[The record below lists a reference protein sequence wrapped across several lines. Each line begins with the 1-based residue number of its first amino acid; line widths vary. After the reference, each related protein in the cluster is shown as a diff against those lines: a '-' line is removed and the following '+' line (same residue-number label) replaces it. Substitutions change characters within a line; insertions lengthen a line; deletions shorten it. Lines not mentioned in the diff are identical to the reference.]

1 MRDMHIDR
9 VAISSTTDML
19 VASMSDDGPLP
30 AYRAM
35 QRGGRLL
42 HDAAQELAAEKLQSL
57 YNALKDYRPDTQSGV
72 EGVVDGLRNWAE
84 RLGLARQR
92 DAAAPQGL
100 YLYGGVGRGKSM
112 LMDLFFAQAPIEKKR
127 RVHFHAFMLEV
138 HDQLHRWRQEKPKQ
152 VDLIPA
158 LAEKLSAECTLVC
171 FDEFH
176 VTNIADAMI
185 LGRLFTALFERGV
198 VMVATSNWAPDD
210 LYKGGLQR
218 EQFLPFIAL
227 LKEKLD
233 VLELGG
239 SRDYRM
245 ARLKDMSVYHYPLGD
260 LAARQMR
267 EIFARMT
274 DDEPPIAAALTVQGR
289 KIEILRQVSNA
300 HGRVAWFDFDEL
312 CAQPLGAADYLA
324 IATHYDVV
332 LLDHVPRLNADRRN
346 EARRFMT
353 LIDELYEHKVTT
365 IIAAADK
372 PERLYPSGDGAF
384 EFERTIS
391 RINEMQSVDYLT
403 RPHLT

>member
-1 MRDMHIDR
+1 
-9 VAISSTTDML
+9 
-19 VASMSDDGPLP
+19 MSDDGPLP

-35 QRGGRLL
+35 QRGGRLH

-57 YNALKDYRPDTQSGV
+57 YNALKNYQPDPVGDA
-72 EGVVDGLRNWAE
+72 GGLRSWAE
-84 RLGLARQR
+84 RLGRSLFGR
-92 DAAAPQGL
+92 DEAAPQGL
-100 YLYGGVGRGKSM
+100 FIYGGVGRGKSM
-112 LMDLFFAQAPIEKKR
+112 LMDLFFAQARVGGAPIALKR

-138 HDQLHRWRQEKPKQ
+138 HDQLHHWRQEKPKQ

-158 LAEKLSAECTLVC
+158 LAEKLAGECTLIC

-185 LGRLFTALFERGV
+185 LGRLFSALFERGV

-233 VLELGG
+233 VLELDGG
-239 SRDYRM
+239 RDYRL
-245 ARLKDMSVYHYPLGD
+245 ARLKDMNVYHHPLGD
-260 LAARQMR
+260 LSARQMR
-267 EIFARMT
+267 DAFARMT
-274 DDEPPIAAALTVQGR
+274 DNEPPIAASLTVQGR
-289 KIEILRQVSNA
+289 NIPILRQVANA

-332 LLDHVPRLNADRRN
+332 LLDQVPRLEADRRN

-365 IIAAADK
+365 IVAAADK
-372 PERLYPSGDGAF
+372 PERLYPAGDGAF

-391 RINEMQSVDYLT
+391 RLNEMQSVDYLT

>member
-1 MRDMHIDR
+1 MS
-9 VAISSTTDML
+9 A
-19 VASMSDDGPLP
+19 ASMIDDGPLP

-35 QRGGRLL
+35 HRAGRLH

-57 YNALKDYRPDTQSGV
+57 HNALRNYKPQAQA
-72 EGVVDGLRNWAE
+72 GLQAIGQAWAA
-84 RLGLARQR
+84 RLGLARR
-92 DAAAPQGL
+92 IFGAGEVTAPQGL

-112 LMDLFFAQAPIEKKR
+112 LMDLFFAHAPVEKKR

-138 HDQLHRWRQEKPKQ
+138 HEQLHQWRQEKPKQ
-152 VDLIPA
+152 VDLIPT
-158 LAEKLSAECTLVC
+158 LAEKIGQEVTLLC

-218 EQFLPFIAL
+218 DQFLPFIAL
-227 LKEKLD
+227 LKDRLD
-233 VLELGG
+233 VLELDGA
-239 SRDYRM
+239 RDYRL

-260 LAARQMR
+260 LAARHMR
-267 EIFARMT
+267 EAFARMT
-274 DDEPPIAAALTVQGR
+274 DNEPPIASHLTVQGR
-289 KIEILRQVSNA
+289 RLEIQRQVANV

-312 CAQPLGAADYLA
+312 CAKALGAADYLA

-332 LLDHVPRLNADRRN
+332 LLDGVPKLSAERRN
-346 EARRFMT
+346 EARRFIN
-353 LIDELYEHKVTT
+353 LIDALYEHKVTT

-372 PERLYPSGDGAF
+372 PERLYPEGDGAF
-384 EFERTIS
+384 EFERTVS
-391 RINEMQSVDYLT
+391 RLNEMQSVEYLT

>member
-1 MRDMHIDR
+1 
-9 VAISSTTDML
+9 
-19 VASMSDDGPLP
+19 MSDDGLLP

-35 QRGGRLL
+35 QRGGRLH

-57 YNALKDYRPDTQSGV
+57 YNALKDYRPDTNG
-72 EGVVDGLRNWAE
+72 EAGGLRSWAE
-84 RLGLARQR
+84 RLGLARRR
-92 DAAAPQGL
+92 DEAMPQGL

-112 LMDLFFAQAPIEKKR
+112 LMDLFFAHAPVEQRR

-138 HDQLHRWRQEKPKQ
+138 HEQLHRWRQEKPKQ

-158 LAEKLSAECTLVC
+158 LAEKLAAECTLIC

-185 LGRLFTALFERGV
+185 LGRLFSALFERGV

-218 EQFLPFIAL
+218 DQFLPFIRL

-233 VLELGG
+233 VLELDGG
-239 SRDYRM
+239 RDYRL
-245 ARLKDMSVYHYPLGD
+245 ARLKDMTVYHYPLGD
-260 LAARQMR
+260 PAARQMR
-267 EIFARMT
+267 EAFARMT
-274 DDEPPIAAALTVQGR
+274 DNEPPIAASVMVQGR
-289 KIEILRQVSNA
+289 KIEILRQVSNV
-300 HGRVAWFDFDEL
+300 HGRVAWFDFEEL
-312 CAQPLGAADYLA
+312 CDRPLGAADYLA

-332 LLDHVPRLNADRRN
+332 LLDQVPVLGADRRN

-372 PERLYPSGDGAF
+372 AERLYPAGDGVF
-384 EFERTIS
+384 EFERTVS
-391 RINEMQSVDYLT
+391 RLNEMQSVDYLT

>member
-9 VAISSTTDML
+9 VAISATTDVL

-35 QRGGRLL
+35 QRGGRLH
-42 HDAAQELAAEKLQSL
+42 HDPAQELAAEKLQSL
-57 YNALKDYRPDTQSGV
+57 YNALKDYRP
-72 EGVVDGLRNWAE
+72 EGDNGSGLRGWAE
-84 RLGLARQR
+84 RLGFTRRR
-92 DAAAPQGL
+92 DETAPQGL
-100 YLYGGVGRGKSM
+100 YIYGGVGRGKSM
-112 LMDLFFAQAPIEKKR
+112 LMDLFFAHVQAEKKR

-138 HDQLHRWRQEKPKQ
+138 HEQLHQWRQEKPKQ

-158 LAEKLSAECTLVC
+158 LAEKLADDVSLIC

-185 LGRLFTALFERGV
+185 LGRLFSALFERGV

-218 EQFLPFIAL
+218 DQFLPFIAL

-233 VLELGG
+233 VLELDGG
-239 SRDYRM
+239 RDYRL
-245 ARLKDMSVYHYPLGD
+245 ARLKDMSVYHYPLTD
-260 LAARQMR
+260 LSARQMR
-267 EIFARMT
+267 EAFARMT
-274 DDEPPIAAALTVQGR
+274 DNEPPIASHLTVQGR
-289 KIEILRQVSNA
+289 RLDISRQVANA

-312 CAQPLGAADYLA
+312 CAKPLGAADYLA

-332 LLDHVPRLNADRRN
+332 LLDGVPALNADRRN

-353 LIDELYEHKVTT
+353 LVDELYEHKVTT

-372 PERLYPSGDGAF
+372 PERLYPAGDGAF
-384 EFERTIS
+384 EFERTVS
-391 RINEMQSVDYLT
+391 RLNEMQSVDYLT